1 MDIDRDSER
10 SRMRKMDLGM
20 KGWDVEEWAD
30 DEEVG

>member
-1 MDIDRDSER
+1 MDIDRDSE